1 MSKFINKYIY
11 LSCLSFLVVGF
22 ASQTLLAQS
31 TDSRLEEVVVTAQ
44 KREEGL
50 SEVPIS
56 IQVLSADRLDDIGI
70 TSWEGLAQYVP
81 GLQVAKGVQEQSI
94 YMRGVG
100 SGTNKGFEQSVS
112 QFVDGMSVS
121 RSQQYSVPLL
131 DVQRIEVLKGTQGVL
146 FGKNTIAGVINTV
159 SKSPVIGGD
168 LDAYY
173 SLETVPEWNTTKRS
187 MASNIPIND
196 NFAMRVAYSSDQ
208 SDGWVTNGS
217 TSETEPQI
225 TNEAVRLTFLYEM
238 DDMEVNLKYFSS
250 DSDRVGQHSQIT
262 NWGLVAA
269 PPVLGAA
276 GKQVAIAVFSIANVA
291 FPGIAANGVGQ
302 DFTTYQ
308 NFRKAVSYQNENG
321 GTNDADNFVLN
332 IKTSLND
339 HDVQWTSSMS
349 EYDFTEG
356 ADADFTPLHF
366 ITVSGNEQ
374 YEATTHEF
382 VITSPSNDIFEYIAG
397 FYIEETEYSF
407 QNDAFLDGTLGT
419 PGVTNAV
426 LTAALGIG
434 GTLWNAQSGGRLPA
448 SILATHHL
456 HDLETSS
463 QSVFFEGTYY
473 ASDKLS
479 LTAGVRWSE
488 DEKELND
495 SQFMTS
501 DITGG
506 NNRSNATLN
515 PGVRA
520 VLFGALGRDTYEFPL
535 QTMKEDHVTPSFKV
549 NYEYS
554 DSTRLYLSW
563 AEGYKSAGFDGS
575 DNVKRVNYTTPDAS
589 SRFKAEEATTVEYGA
604 KFDFAEQ
611 NLRANIAAF
620 STDYTNMQVS
630 AFVGASFVVSNAGA
644 STIEGIEGDF
654 QWSPLDGLLIGGAFT
669 QLDVSFDSFIGG
681 CTVAQDIA
689 YRAANRTVVSTPMG
703 PRVIYGTC
711 TQDLKGKTGVFAP
724 EMSTSLFA
732 EYVVAGTSDFNI
744 VLGADVNKVG
754 EFYSQND
761 LDPANLS
768 PETTK
773 ANLRMGVEAADEK
786 WSVTI
791 FGRNVTNEI
800 GRSFGVDLPLISGSH
815 VAYLDPGRE
824 VGMRFRVNF

>member
-1 MSKFINKYIY
+1 MFNIKFKTTAMVLFIVTGF
-11 LSCLSFLVVGF
+11 SSFNLF
-22 ASQTLLAQS
+22 AQDANNN
-31 TDSRLEEVVVTAQ
+31 RLEEVVVTAQ
-44 KREEGL
+44 KREQGL

-56 IQVLSADRLDDIGI
+56 IQVLSAERLDDIGI

-131 DVQRIEVLKGTQGVL
+131 DVKRIEVLKGTQGVL

-173 SLETVPEWNTTKRS
+173 SLETVPEWNTTKTS
-187 MASNIPIND
+187 MASNIPVND

-208 SDGWVTNGS
+208 SDGWVTNGF
-217 TSETEPQI
+217 TSETEPQT
-225 TNEAVRLTFLYEM
+225 TNEALRLTFLYEM

-250 DSDRVGQHSQIT
+250 DSSRVGQHSQIT
-262 NWGLVAA
+262 DWGLVAA
-269 PPVLGAA
+269 PPILGAA
-276 GKQVAIAVFSIANVA
+276 GKQVAIAVFAIANAA
-291 FPGIAANGVGQ
+291 FPGIATNGVGQ
-302 DFTTYQ
+302 DFMTYQ
-308 NFRKAVSYQNENG
+308 AMRKAAPYANENG
-321 GTNDADNFVLN
+321 GTNDAENFVLN
-332 IKTSLND
+332 VKTSFND

-356 ADADFTPLHF
+356 ADADMSPLQF

-374 YEATTHEF
+374 FEATTHEL
-382 VITSPSNDIFEYIAG
+382 VITSPSNDTFEYIAG

-407 QNDAFLDGTLGT
+407 QNDAFLDGTLGNA
-419 PGVTNAV
+419 GLTNAV
-426 LTAALGIG
+426 LTAALGVG
-434 GTLWNAQSGGRLPA
+434 GSLWSAQSGGLFPA
-448 SILATHHL
+448 SIIATHHL

-463 QSVFFEGTYY
+463 QSIFAEGTFY
-473 ASDKLS
+473 ATDKLS
-479 LTAGVRWSE
+479 LTAGIRWSE
-488 DEKELND
+488 DEKELMD
-495 SQFMTS
+495 TQLLTS
-501 DITGG
+501 DLTGG
-506 NNRSNATLN
+506 NGRDKGSMN
-515 PGVRA
+515 PILRGI
-520 VLFGALGRDTYEFPL
+520 FFNALGRDTYEFPL
-535 QTMKEDHVTPSFKV
+535 QSMKEDHVTPSFKA

-554 DSTRLYLSW
+554 DTTRLYLSW

-575 DNVKRVNYTTPDAS
+575 DNVKRINYTTPDAS
-589 SRFKAEEATTVEYGA
+589 SRFKSEEATTVEYGA
-604 KFDFAEQ
+604 KFDFPEQ

-620 STDYTNMQVS
+620 STDYQDMQVS

-654 QWSPLDGLLIGGAFT
+654 QWSPVDGLVVGGAFT
-669 QLDVSFDSFIGG
+669 KLDVSFDEFIAG

-689 YRAANRTVVSTPMG
+689 YRAANRTVVSTPRG
-703 PRVIYGTC
+703 PQVIYKTC
-711 TQDLKGKTGVFAP
+711 TQDLKGQTGVYAP
-724 EMSTSLFA
+724 DMSTSLYA
-732 EYVVAGTSDFNI
+732 EYVVATSNDFNV

-754 EFYSQND
+754 EFFSQND

-773 ANLRMGVEAADEK
+773 ANIRMGIQSADEK
-786 WSVTI
+786 WAITI
-791 FGRNVTNEI
+791 FGRNITNEV
-800 GRSFGVDLPLISGSH
+800 GKSFGVDLPLIAGSH
-815 VAYLDPGRE
+815 VQYLDPGRE
-824 VGMRFRVNF
+824 VGMRLRVNF